1 MIAERSYYSRW
12 ACNGFRRSQSN
23 AARADTD
30 KRIKRGNT
38 SETPTIWE
46 EGTQVTSPRSH
57 RKRGCADAIRNSH

>member
-1 MIAERSYYSRW
+1 MIAERSYYSKW

-38 SETPTIWE
+38 SETSAVRE
-46 EGTQVTSPRSH
+46 EGAQFTEPLSN
-57 RKRGCADAIRNSH
+57 RKRGCADAIRNSY